1 VPVAPASGGERVIPD
16 NKITAEDKI
25 APAAR
30 IGETSPEKER
40 VAKPGDPDLRRR
52 ICEGSACKEPAP
64 KPEPPESD
72 LRHRI
77 CPGGVC
83 RCPAGETAGKTG
95 CTPAA
100 QNQQAFQCPA
110 GSWWNGGACIA
121 SPREC
126 ASFTGRAELLLNEL
140 RSLDAEVR
148 NACSNDPSSTECRD
162 AKIRRDEALQRYR
175 MLQNEASQECRGLL
189 PEPPL

>member
-1 VPVAPASGGERVIPD
+1 VIPND
-16 NKITAEDKI
+16 RITAQDKI

-30 IGETSPEKER
+30 IGETAPEKER

-52 ICEGSACKEPAP
+52 ICEDSACKEPAP

-72 LRHRI
+72 LRHPI

-83 RCPAGETAGKTG
+83 RCPAGETVGKGG
-95 CTPAA
+95 CTAPAA

-110 GSWWNGGACIA
+110 GSWWNGGACIP

-140 RSLDAEVR
+140 RSLEAEVR
-148 NACSNDPSSTECRD
+148 NVCSNDPSSTECRD

-175 MLQNEASQECRGLL
+175 MLQNETSQECRGLL